1 MSLKWGADLIP
12 SCFIQ
17 FELCFQGIPIESQF
31 TEECVLREIN
41 KCYIGLLPQS
51 KLPQRKVK
59 LNALARYASKL
70 SSSIFKEAKF
80 QAQTLQFRQKSL
92 NRRKVAEDF
101 ADTIMDTLVKDLPVV
116 LKQRVP
122 IGSGSSHNTSPK
134 DGGSYL
140 NYLEGVT
147 LTLTPPDDE
156 KSKSLTVDAENSNE
170 RDVSLKALEEFSD
183 LFVSNLLRL
192 VTDQLFPRAT
202 SRKSISK
209 HRRRGSSRSNSLTQ
223 SFSLYDIVYSE
234 GDATGILKPTAVG
247 FRDEQNSNFFLG
259 DIEETSADF
268 VTDTSDW
275 SSRGSGKYKS
285 KLPLS
290 STLAAETFFRG
301 RKFASIREQ
310 FSNVL
315 ATQILAEAIAS
326 YINTLAKKNSSTES
340 SSSPRL
346 ESSLSDETRRG
357 SNISSVEE
365 YAYFLSDKIVFDAY
379 QTICGRLAPKG
390 SVDTRYSAMEDD
402 LYSLHSQQT
411 NYSRSR
417 RGSGTRRSVS
427 RRRSSNVSVVSSHTI
442 NERLYSFFVIT
453 LFFKV
458 WSLFILMVTQSFSSH
473 YKRSHRED
481 SAATTSAIPID
492 ASGDKNNS
500 KRNSIDSCHGLLE
513 HDFDGRLRSVTL
525 EQSGAG
531 SNEDNAKHLQK
542 CQNPLIIDT
551 KSFNSTFSSTAGS
564 VANELLEDGRR
575 DLTTVSTQTFGC
587 TSFGGD
593 SQFKLFILWIAAS
606 MAGVDSVLFHPY
618 GDSKLLEVEKMI
630 HLVVSNGLTVADLF
644 SLLLKYCNYIDLF
657 KSYDSNTEPKPFFTF
672 VENLY
677 N

>member
-1 MSLKWGADLIP
+1 M
-12 SCFIQ
+12 
-17 FELCFQGIPIESQF
+17 
-31 TEECVLREIN
+31 
-41 KCYIGLLPQS
+41 
-51 KLPQRKVK
+51 
-59 LNALARYASKL
+59 NALARYASQL

-80 QAQTLQFRQKSL
+80 QAQTLQFRKRSL

-101 ADTIMDTLVKDLPVV
+101 ADTIMDTLVKDLPVA

-122 IGSGSSHNTSPK
+122 IGASSSQNTSPK
-134 DGGSYL
+134 EGSYL

-147 LTLTPPDDE
+147 LTLTRPDDE
-156 KSKSLTVDAENSNE
+156 KNTTVTVEAEESH
-170 RDVSLKALEEFSD
+170 RVVSLKALEEFSD

-192 VTDQLFPRAT
+192 VTGQLFPKAT
-202 SRKSISK
+202 SKKYISK

-234 GDATGILKPTAVG
+234 GDTTGILKPTAVG
-247 FRDEQNSNFFLG
+247 FREEQNSNFFLG

-275 SSRGSGKYKS
+275 SCRGSGKYRS

-290 STLAAETFFRG
+290 NTLAAETFFRG

-326 YINTLAKKNSSTES
+326 YINTLPQKNSSTES
-340 SSSPRL
+340 SASPRL

-365 YAYFLSDKIVFDAY
+365 YACYLSDKIVFDAY
-379 QTICGRLAPKG
+379 QTICGKLG
-390 SVDTRYSAMEDD
+390 SGESVDTRCGALDDD

-417 RGSGTRRSVS
+417 RGSTTRRSVS
-427 RRRSSNVSVVSSHTI
+427 RRRSSNVSVVSAHTI
-442 NERLYSFFVIT
+442 NERLYSFFVIA

-473 YKRSHRED
+473 YDCKKSKE
-481 SAATTSAIPID
+481 SALSAIPAVRD
-492 ASGDKNNS
+492 RSNS
-500 KRNSIDSCHGLLE
+500 KRNSIDSCQDILD
-513 HDFDGRLRSVTL
+513 HDFTGALSSVTL
-525 EQSGAG
+525 EKSDART
-531 SNEDNAKHLQK
+531 EDTSPKLLKDIGDRQNLKK

-564 VANELLEDGRR
+564 VNNELLEDGRR

-606 MAGVDSVLFHPY
+606 MAGVDTVLFHPY

-630 HLVVSNGLTVADLF
+630 HLVLSNELTVADLF

-677 N
+677 S